1 MITTITSSD
10 GLALE
15 ALWNEPPAP
24 RAAVLLCHPHPLHGG
39 TMRAP
44 LMEGITTRL
53 LHHEIAVLRF
63 NFRGVG
69 ASEGGHDRGVGE
81 LLDVDAAMAEL
92 RRQHPDVQHGIA
104 GWSFGGATS
113 LVWTAERNEKLP
125 WVGVA
130 PPVTSERTP
139 TLPDPGRLP
148 TGRRSF
154 ILGDRDQFVSVEEVV
169 GYASE
174 ALAEVHVLPGSDH
187 FFYFREDRVGDLV
200 ADCLLR

>member
-1 MITTITSSD
+1 MLTSLTTSD

-15 ALWNEPPAP
+15 ALWHEPPAP

-53 LHHEIAVLRF
+53 VHQDIAVLRF

-69 ASEGGHDRGVGE
+69 ASEGDHERGIGE

-92 RRQHPDVQHGIA
+92 RRAQPDVQHGIA

-113 LVWTAERNEKLP
+113 LLWTAERKEKLP

-139 TLPDPGRLP
+139 DLPDPARLP

-154 ILGDRDQFVSVEEVV
+154 ILGDRDQFVSIEEVC
-169 GYASE
+169 GYAGE
-174 ALAEVHVLPGSDH
+174 ALAEVHILPGSDH

-200 ADCLLR
+200 ADGILR

>member
-1 MITTITSSD
+1 MLTSLTTSD
-10 GLALE
+10 GLTLE

-53 LHHEIAVLRF
+53 IHQDIAVLRI

-69 ASEGGHDRGVGE
+69 ASGGEHEGGVGE
-81 LLDVDAAMAEL
+81 LLDIDTAMAEL
-92 RRQHPDVQHGIA
+92 RRAQPDIQHGIA

-113 LVWTAERNEKLP
+113 LVWTAERKEKLP

-130 PPVTSERTP
+130 PPVASERTP
-139 TLPDPGRLP
+139 DLPDPNRLP

-154 ILGDRDQFVSVEEVV
+154 ILGDRDQFVSIARVCE
-169 GYASE
+169 YAAE

-200 ADCLLR
+200 ADGVLR